1 MTPSGPFADLPDV
14 PSFELTSR
22 SFQDGQTLQPPQR
35 SGRLHAGGADAS
47 PQLSWSGAP
56 AGTGSFA
63 VTVFDPDA
71 PGAGGFW
78 HWAVLNIP
86 ADVTSLAED
95 AGAES
100 GAQLPAS
107 AVQLKND
114 AGFRG
119 YVGAAPPPGHGRH
132 RYVVTVY
139 ALDVEELDTRA
150 GARPASLGSEFSK
163 HLLGTATLSGI
174 YERKR

>member
-1 MTPSGPFADLPDV
+1 MTSANPFPSLPDV

-22 SFQDGQTLQPPQR
+22 SFQDGETLHPAQR
-35 SGRLHAGGADAS
+35 SGRLHAGGADDS
-47 PQLSWSGAP
+47 PQLSWNGAP

-71 PGAGGFW
+71 PGAGGYW
-78 HWAVLNIP
+78 HWAVVNIP
-86 ADVTSLAED
+86 ADVTSLPEG
-95 AGAES
+95 AGAEDGS
-100 GAQLPAS
+100 QLPPG

-114 AGFRG
+114 AGFSG

-139 ALDVEELDTRA
+139 ALDVEELKA
-150 GARPASLGSEFSK
+150 GSRPDGLEAQLAK
-163 HLLGTATLSGI
+163 HLLGTATLTGI
-174 YERKR
+174 YSR